1 MEYEFSTVRK
11 HKKIVR
17 NRVECHSCHKNVYPS
32 EELRVDEEV
41 YHKTCFRCK
50 HCNQMVSNTNFSQFK
65 GVIYCKPHFMALF
78 KTRGKYDDLAEPTG
92 TVQAVAVAQMQAQEE
107 IVVDVF
113 QMVKR
118 NDVNGI
124 RDLIQKEGLS
134 VCFKR
139 DAKGVTAIEMALTS
153 AKSVQCARLMTTEI
167 EKALAVGIFVF
178 DKTKPV
184 EETKAE
190 VNLLVGSQLEPE
202 EFELEQAPEV
212 VVAPVKTKPHMRIPS
227 SDFDKTFTFEVTPSP
242 KNKTGIPE
250 IDAPI
255 VGILERKN
263 RLRTNSNEFDAQK
276 VKTEAAVTAA
286 KNPETTVNDVLKR
299 KSIMR
304 TPSGSGDLSA
314 QFKKSTEEIHN
325 KPEPAADRSV
335 SDVLKRK
342 SMMRTSSTDLT
353 AQFKLPV
360 EEIPNK
366 KVEPSKETTVVDVLK
381 RKSMMR
387 APSGDFTAQFKLEL
401 GDLPN
406 KQEPMTQTPPSVENV
421 LKRKSMMMRNSSS
434 EMTKEFVDRLENLE
448 N

>member
-11 HKKIVR
+11 YKKITR
-17 NRVECHSCHKNVYPS
+17 NKVECHSCHKNVYPS

-118 NDVNGI
+118 NVVNGL
-124 RDLIQKEGLS
+124 RDL
-134 VCFKR
+134 
-139 DAKGVTAIEMALTS
+139 
-153 AKSVQCARLMTTEI
+153 I

-421 LKRKSMMMRNSSS
+421 LKRKSMMKRNSSS